1 MVIQEV
7 IPIWLH
13 LFIVDDFD
21 KINFIF
27 IALLT
32 HMLILPLLFRER
44 KKLTAMLMCA
54 M

>member
-21 KINFIF
+21 K
-27 IALLT
+27 T
-32 HMLILPLLFRER
+32 ILYSLLF
-44 KKLTAMLMCA
+44 LLIC
-54 M
+54 